1 MSVAKY
7 RRQVRTGEIG
17 VIRADMS
24 VANSLGEISNAVNKM
39 SNEAFKMAADQA
51 EERGRDYISSKSD
64 DEIFGIDPETGKP
77 KNLMTELL
85 ADLPAKG
92 YGMIAQDAIKSEAA
106 KRFSLILETKF
117 REQGANAQAKFPLN
131 PGKASAMLEE
141 FTDELASKYEGEY
154 KNKILSY
161 GTSYASGIRN
171 TLLIRQANNQMQIAA
186 QNNSRIKTNFI
197 QNEQSIAETSNHS
210 TVQKLIKEADNPTG
224 DKLKD
229 IHSTSNSD
237 HQFTGGRA
245 ENANQFKLRHK
256 SNIAVARIKG
266 ILREYGDTDL
276 KPHMI
281 IAQVA
286 NGKPFKNI
294 EGVSEPHNE
303 QIKEM
308 LTHVTAYEEGRS
320 DLNTAVKS
328 MVANQNAINN
338 YVRQQTGAN
347 ELEIQASLG
356 EEAYNI
362 RVDLLSLAVG
372 GKRQDSF
379 LADINALPNIQ
390 SKIELG
396 QQLKNE
402 IREKGSKFVTRTVN
416 GETVRSKKPILT
428 QPEIDK
434 IDAQINRIVSSS
446 VGNNLIESFTENG
459 RLDTTALR
467 RVMSAIKSGKMPDI
481 PNMTS
486 GQKKALEEIVPYFT
500 KDRPVGPGGVETVE
514 GGQPNL
520 DFDARKNLND
530 YLEREIGNANQL
542 ASAEKQQI
550 KLEQFAIDVN
560 SKEPI
565 DKSPENE
572 DNADL
577 YLLALAQKDPALR
590 GKSLRSII
598 LSPAFADPES
608 DIRKAVDSMLKNNQI
623 VSTTI
628 KELIK
633 ETRKG
638 LVASG
643 PVNMFLDFI
652 VKGTTLMAEE
662 DKDGAFRYTEYN
674 LFSFDEDLENDVVAI
689 QNAFKISQISGGTLT
704 IAQVLA
710 NEREYLNSDAYK
722 MKLRDITGEDTFAKA
737 QTKLE
742 DKLSELTGGKDTIFY
757 NRVLNAM
764 PHIIFRNRNA
774 SVTLKDLKQETN
786 AIMTEF
792 FPKTEDFVLDPQSV
806 RFDGDIRSTFA
817 LNRLFNTPEMKASF
831 LEYVQQKL
839 QLYGDYSISDGDR
852 DGIESKDVGFFSG
865 LVSGFNFR
873 GDREGTAQRKKAWL
887 TPSQFS
893 STDPF
898 QEGLEKQN
906 VTFFL
911 TTGVNSELSFIVSE
925 QEVAQVSMKEFR
937 HWRKTNGKFLNE
949 DDK

>member
-1 MSVAKY
+1 MVAKY
-7 RRQVRTGEIG
+7 RRNVRTGEIG

-24 VANSLGEISNAVNKM
+24 VANSLGQISNAVNKL
-39 SNEAFKMAADQA
+39 SNEAFKIAADKA
-51 EERGRDYISSKSD
+51 EESGRDYISNKSD
-64 DEIFGIDPETGKP
+64 DEIFGIDPETGKA

-92 YGMIAQDAIKSEAA
+92 YGVIAQNVIKSEAA
-106 KRFSLILETKF
+106 KRFGLILEQKF
-117 REQGANAQAKFPLN
+117 QEQGANAQAKFPLN

-161 GTSYASGIRN
+161 GTSYASGVRN

-186 QNNSRIKTNFI
+186 MNNSRIKTSYL

-210 TVQKLIKEADNPTG
+210 TVQKLLKEAGNPNG

-229 IHSTSNSD
+229 IHSTSNND
-237 HQFTGGRA
+237 HQFTGGKA
-245 ENANQFKLRHK
+245 ENANQFKKRHQ
-256 SNIAVARIKG
+256 SNLAVARIKG
-266 ILREYGDTDL
+266 ILRQYSDTNL

-286 NGKPFKNI
+286 NGAPFRNI

-308 LTHVTAYEEGRS
+308 LTYVTAYEEGRS
-320 DLNTAVKS
+320 DLNSAVKS

-338 YVRQQTGAN
+338 YVNQQTTTN
-347 ELEIQASLG
+347 ESELIASLG
-356 EEAYNI
+356 QEAYNQ
-362 RVDLLSLAVG
+362 RVDYLSILG
-372 GKRQDSF
+372 GKRQDEFVTDLS
-379 LADINALPNIQ
+379 LLTNIP
-390 SKIELG
+390 SKIEFA

-402 IREKGSKFVTRTVN
+402 IRTEGSKFVTKIVN
-416 GETVRSKKPILT
+416 GETVRSSKPILS
-428 QPEIDK
+428 QPEIEK
-434 IDAQINRIVSSS
+434 IDAQINKIVASS

-459 RLDTTALR
+459 RLNTTEMR
-467 RVMSAIKSGKMPDI
+467 KVMSAIKSGNMPDI

-486 GQKKALEEIVPYFT
+486 GQKKALEEIVPLFS

-550 KLEQFAIDVN
+550 KLEIFAQAIQ

-565 DKSPENE
+565 DKSKENE

-577 YLLALAQKDPALR
+577 YLLAEAQNNPALR
-590 GKSLRSII
+590 GKTLRQIL
-598 LSPAFADPES
+598 LSPEFAKPDS
-608 DIRKAVDSMLKNNQI
+608 NIRKTVDSMLKNNQI

-643 PVNMFLDFI
+643 PANMFLDFI
-652 VKGTTLMAEE
+652 VKGTTLMTEE

-710 NEREYLNSDAYK
+710 NEREYRNSDAYK
-722 MKLRDITGEDTFAKA
+722 MKLRDITGEETFAKA
-737 QTKLE
+737 ENALKDSIAE
-742 DKLSELTGGKDTIFY
+742 YTGGKDTIFY
-757 NRVLNAM
+757 NRILNAM
-764 PHIIFRNRNA
+764 PHIIYRNRNA
-774 SVTLKDLKQETN
+774 TVGLKELEQETK

-806 RFDGDIRSTFA
+806 RFDGNIRSTFA

-831 LEYVQQKL
+831 LDYVQQKL

-852 DGIESKDVGFFSG
+852 DGIESKDVGFFAG

-873 GDREGTAQRKKAWL
+873 GDKEGTAVRKKAWL
-887 TPSQFS
+887 TPSQFA

>member
-1 MSVAKY
+1 MVAKY

-24 VANSLGEISNAVNKM
+24 VANSLGEISNAVSKM
-39 SNEAFKMAADQA
+39 SNEAFKMAADTA

-64 DEIFGIDPETGKP
+64 DEIFGIDPETGKA

-92 YGMIAQDAIKSEAA
+92 YGMIAQNAIKSEAA
-106 KRFSLILETKF
+106 KRFGLILETKF

-154 KNKILSY
+154 KNKIVSY
-161 GTSYASGIRN
+161 GTSYASGVRN

-186 QNNSRIKTNFI
+186 MNNSRIKTSYL

-210 TVQKLIKEADNPTG
+210 TVQKLLQEAENPNG

-237 HQFTGGRA
+237 HQFTGGKA
-245 ENANQFKLRHK
+245 ENANQFKKRHQ
-256 SNIAVARIKG
+256 SNLAVARIKG
-266 ILREYGDTDL
+266 ILREYSDKDL
-276 KPHMI
+276 KPHMRI
-281 IAQVA
+281 VQIA
-286 NGKPFKNI
+286 NGAEFKNI
-294 EGVSEPHNE
+294 EGVSEVHNK

-308 LTHVTAYEEGRS
+308 LSYVTSYEEGRS
-320 DLNTAVKS
+320 DLNSAVKG

-338 YVRQQTGAN
+338 YVNQQTATN
-347 ELEIQASLG
+347 ESELIASLG
-356 EEAYNI
+356 QEAYNQ
-362 RVDLLSLAVG
+362 RVDYLSILG
-372 GKRQDSF
+372 GKRQDEFVTDLSV
-379 LADINALPNIQ
+379 LTNIP
-390 SKIELG
+390 SKIEFA

-402 IREKGSKFVTRTVN
+402 IRTKGSEFVTKTVN
-416 GETVRSKKPILT
+416 GETVRSSKPILS

-434 IDAQINRIVSSS
+434 IDAQINKIVASS

-459 RLDTTALR
+459 RLNTTEMR

-481 PNMTS
+481 PSMTS
-486 GQKKALEEIVPYFT
+486 GQKKALESIVPLFA
-500 KDRPVGPGGVETVE
+500 KDRAVGPGGMETVE
-514 GGQPNL
+514 GGKPNL
-520 DFDARKNLND
+520 DFDARTMVNN

-550 KLEQFAIDVN
+550 KLEQFAIAIR

-565 DKSPENE
+565 DKSKENE

-577 YLLALAQKDPALR
+577 YLLAEAQNNPALK
-590 GKSLRSII
+590 GMTLRQIL
-598 LSPAFADPES
+598 LSPEFANPES
-608 DIRKAVDSMLKNNQI
+608 NIRKTVDSMLKNNQI

-628 KELIK
+628 KELTK
-633 ETRKG
+633 EIRKG
-638 LVASG
+638 LVASE
-643 PVNMFLDFI
+643 PANMFLDFI
-652 VKGTTLMAEE
+652 VKGTTLMAEQ
-662 DKDGAFRYTEYN
+662 DRDGAFRYTEYN

-710 NEREYLNSDAYK
+710 NEREYRNSDAYK
-722 MKLRDITGEDTFAKA
+722 MKVRDITGEDTFAKA
-737 QTKLE
+737 ENALKDSIAE
-742 DKLSELTGGKDTIFY
+742 YTGGKDTIFY
-757 NRVLNAM
+757 NRILNAM
-764 PHIIFRNRNA
+764 PHIIYRNRNA
-774 SVTLKDLKQETN
+774 TVSLSELEQETQ

-806 RFDGDIRSTFA
+806 RFDGNIRSTFA
-817 LNRLFNTPEMKASF
+817 LNRLFNTPEMKDSF
-831 LEYVQQKL
+831 LQYVQEKL
-839 QLYGDYSISDGDR
+839 QTYGDYSITDGDR
-852 DGIESKDVGFFSG
+852 DGIESQDAGFFAG

-873 GDREGTAQRKKAWL
+873 GDRGDTVGRKKAWL
-887 TPSQFS
+887 TPSQFA

-898 QEGLEKQN
+898 QESVEKQN

-937 HWRKTNGKFLNE
+937 HWRKTGNFLKE
-949 DDK
+949 KDK

>member
-24 VANSLGEISNAVNKM
+24 VANSLGQISNAVSKM
-39 SNEAFKMAADQA
+39 SNEAFKMAADTA
-51 EERGRDYISSKSD
+51 EERGRDYISSKTD
-64 DEIFGIDPETGKP
+64 DEIFGIDPETGQP
-77 KNLMTELL
+77 KNVMTELL
-85 ADLPAKG
+85 ANLPTKG
-92 YGMIAQDAIKSEAA
+92 YGMIAQEAIKSEAA
-106 KRFSLILETKF
+106 KRFGLILETKF
-117 REQGANAQAKFPLN
+117 KEQGAKAQARFPLN
-131 PGKASAMLEE
+131 PGKAKSMLEE
-141 FTDELASKYEGEY
+141 FTDELASKYEGKY
-154 KNKILSY
+154 KNKIVSY
-161 GTSYASGIRN
+161 GTSYTSALNN
-171 TLLIRQANNQMQIAA
+171 TLLIRQANNQMQIGAM
-186 QNNSRIKTNFI
+186 NNSRIKTSFV

-237 HQFTGGRA
+237 HQFTGGKA
-245 ENANQFKLRHK
+245 ENANQFKKRHK
-256 SNIAVARIKG
+256 SSLAVARIKG
-266 ILREYGDTDL
+266 ILRQYSDKNL

-286 NGKPFKNI
+286 NGAPFRNI
-294 EGVSEPHNE
+294 EGISEPHNE

-328 MVANQNAINN
+328 MVANQNAINT
-338 YVRQQTGAN
+338 YVNQQSGAN

-362 RVDLLSLAVG
+362 RVDLMSLAVG
-372 GKRQDSF
+372 GERQNAF
-379 LADINALPNIQ
+379 VADLSALTNIP
-390 SKIELG
+390 SKIELA
-396 QQLKNE
+396 QKLKSE

-416 GETVRSKKPILT
+416 GETIRSKKPILT

-459 RLDTTALR
+459 RLDTTAMR

-486 GQKKALEEIVPYFT
+486 GQKKALEEIVPLFS

-520 DFDARKNLND
+520 DFNARKNLND

-550 KLEQFAIDVN
+550 KLEIFAQAIQ

-565 DKSPENE
+565 DKSKENE

-577 YLLALAQKDPALR
+577 YLLAEAQNNPALR
-590 GKSLRSII
+590 GKTLRQIL
-598 LSPAFADPES
+598 LSPEFAKPDS
-608 DIRKAVDSMLKNNQI
+608 NIRKTVDSMLKNNQI

-643 PVNMFLDFI
+643 PANMFLDFI
-652 VKGTTLMAEE
+652 VKGTTLMTEQ

-710 NEREYLNSDAYK
+710 NEREYRNSDAYK

-742 DKLSELTGGKDTIFY
+742 DKLSESTGGKDTIFY
-757 NRVLNAM
+757 KRILNAM
-764 PHIIFRNRNA
+764 PHIIYRNRNA
-774 SVTLKDLKQETN
+774 PVELDDLEQETK

-806 RFDGDIRSTFA
+806 SFDGNIRSPFA
-817 LNRLFNTPEMKASF
+817 VNRLFNTPEMKDSF
-831 LEYVQQKL
+831 LQYVQEKL
-839 QLYGDYSISDGDR
+839 QTYGDYSIRDGDR
-852 DGIESKDVGFFSG
+852 DGIESQDAGFFAG
-865 LVSGFNFR
+865 LVSGFNFL
-873 GDREGTAQRKKAWL
+873 GDREDTAVRKKAWL

-898 QEGLEKQN
+898 QESVKKQN

-925 QEVAQVSMKEFR
+925 QEIAQVSMKEFR
-937 HWRKTNGKFLNE
+937 HWRKTGEFLKE
-949 DDK
+949 DEK